1 MWKGINYMSY
11 AFGMFFKQIKQE
23 DLLSFIDKV
32 QSEMRNHANE
42 WIDYNK
48 DYAPSVRSVRSLTNE
63 PKFIKAFMDE
73 YWLNTL
79 FTSRFVYWPNY
90 DLLGVSGYKFP
101 GEIENWFDGHF
112 TFQNSS
118 DQDYDY
124 ETWPAGIDLFATRIN
139 RVKNAD
145 DSNLYE
151 YVNKFMAEY
160 SMEEIKADPEY
171 FKKSCIYDM
180 IYEDLQLDDWLY
192 NHDNPNFYNM
202 SINAINDDG
211 QCIRYNAMLGNI
223 LKKEFGEEEM
233 MDFDEREEE
242 R

>member
-1 MWKGINYMSY
+1 
-11 AFGMFFKQIKQE
+11 
-23 DLLSFIDKV
+23 
-32 QSEMRNHANE
+32 
-42 WIDYNK
+42 
-48 DYAPSVRSVRSLTNE
+48 
-63 PKFIKAFMDE
+63 MDE

-124 ETWPAGIDLFATRIN
+124 ETWPAGIDLFATRID

-211 QCIRYNAMLGNI
+211 QRIRYNAMLGNI

>member
-171 FKKSCIYDM
+171 FKNHVFM
-180 IYEDLQLDDWLY
+180 I
-192 NHDNPNFYNM
+192 
-202 SINAINDDG
+202 
-211 QCIRYNAMLGNI
+211 
-223 LKKEFGEEEM
+223 
-233 MDFDEREEE
+233 
-242 R
+242 

>member
-32 QSEMRNHANE
+32 QAEMRNHANE

-48 DYAPSVRSVRSLTNE
+48 YYAPSVRSVRSLTNE
-63 PKFIKAFMDE
+63 PKFVKAFMNE

-79 FTSRFVYWPNY
+79 FTSRFVYWPDYN
-90 DLLGVSGYKFP
+90 LLGVSGYKLP

-124 ETWPAGIDLFATRIN
+124 EMWPTEIRQFKARIDRI
-139 RVKNAD
+139 KNAD
-145 DSNLYE
+145 DSTLYE
-151 YVNKFMAEY
+151 CVDKHMGEY
-160 SMEEIKADPEY
+160 SIEEIKADPEY
-171 FKKSCIYDM
+171 FKKVCIYDM
-180 IYEDLQLDDWLY
+180 IYEDLQLNDWLY
-192 NHDNPNFYNM
+192 NRDNPAFYQL

-211 QCIRYNAMLGNI
+211 QRIRYNAMLENI

>member
-1 MWKGINYMSY
+1 MSY

-32 QSEMRNHANE
+32 QAEMRNHANE

-48 DYAPSVRSVRSLTNE
+48 YYAPSVRSVRSLTNE
-63 PKFIKAFMDE
+63 PKFVKAFMNK

-79 FTSRFVYWPNY
+79 FTSRFVYWPDYN
-90 DLLGVSGYKFP
+90 LLGVSGYKLP

-112 TFQNSS
+112 SFQNSS

-124 ETWPAGIDLFATRIN
+124 DEWPTGIDQFTARIN

-145 DSNLYE
+145 DGRLLE
-151 YVNKFMAEY
+151 YVDELMGEY
-160 SMEEIKADPEY
+160 SIEEIKADPEY
-171 FKKSCIYDM
+171 FKKVCIYDM
-180 IYEDLQLDDWLY
+180 IYEDLQLNDWLY
-192 NHDNPNFYNM
+192 NRDNLAFYQL

-211 QCIRYNAMLGNI
+211 QRIRYNAMLENI